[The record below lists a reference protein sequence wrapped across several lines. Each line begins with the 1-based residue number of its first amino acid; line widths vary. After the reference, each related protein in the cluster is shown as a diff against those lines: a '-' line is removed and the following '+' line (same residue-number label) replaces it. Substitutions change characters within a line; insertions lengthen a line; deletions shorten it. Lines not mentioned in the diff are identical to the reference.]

1 MEPLPILLSAIEGI
15 REPRLFETE
24 RGYQGHL
31 AAQMDRLLEREP
43 DHLLRP
49 LVEEEY
55 QKRADRHGIIL
66 RPDIV
71 VHIPFDRG
79 LSPSRRDDNYLVI
92 LLKLR
97 ANQKKADRNFQDLET
112 MCSVLNY
119 PLGVFVNIASETL
132 WLQQYKRKTDGAFA
146 LFEVAVRLV
155 DGSPVLLTTAA

>member
-1 MEPLPILLSAIEGI
+1 MEPLQILLSAIESI

-24 RGYQGHL
+24 RGYQGQL
-31 AAQMDRLLEREP
+31 AAQIDRFVGREP
-43 DHLLRP
+43 DRLLRP

-55 QKRADRHGIIL
+55 QKRADQHGIRL

-71 VHIPFDRG
+71 AHIPFDRG
-79 LSPSRRDDNYLVI
+79 LSPSRKDDNYMVI

-97 ANQKKADRNFQDLET
+97 ANQIKANEDFHDLET
-112 MCSVLNY
+112 ICSVLDY

-132 WLQQYKRKTDGAFA
+132 WLPHYKRKRDAVFA

-155 DGSPVLLTTAA
+155 DGKPALLINAA